1 MGGINTHLS
10 VSLLIDDALP
20 PAKEFAA
27 LMILVAVLQDL
38 PARIANDRRREDSR
52 KVWQQMDVF
61 KIDHGRILTCLALL
75 YEILAPMDSYQ
86 KRRVLNALVDV
97 WKSTQ
102 DLYKWGV
109 KTFGPTATLWGESKD
124 QLDVPDVFK
133 ELFKTDSS
141 LRKQLGSF
149 DDEKA
154 VERL

>member
-1 MGGINTHLS
+1 MGGINTHLL

-75 YEILAPMDSYQ
+75 YEILSQIQYD
-86 KRRVLNALVDV
+86 
-97 WKSTQ
+97 
-102 DLYKWGV
+102 
-109 KTFGPTATLWGESKD
+109 ESRNNK
-124 QLDVPDVFK
+124 
-133 ELFKTDSS
+133 
-141 LRKQLGSF
+141 
-149 DDEKA
+149 
-154 VERL
+154 